1 VYGSKGVPFGSHA
14 EVRVGGQLLSE
25 FRLTSGTQQGSVLG
39 PLLFL
44 AYVNDIWRII
54 DSSVRLF
61 ADDCIIYKV
70 IINIENRKFAEKSV
84 QAGRL
89 GG

>member
-1 VYGSKGVPFGSHA
+1 M
-14 EVRVGGQLLSE
+14 
-25 FRLTSGTQQGSVLG
+25 SVLG

-70 IINIENRKFAEKSV
+70 IINIENIENSQKSLY
-84 QAGRL
+84 RL
-89 GG
+89 GEWAAENAMKIKESNYKAVCFTSPWVKGPLNYTLRHQ